1 MTIERA
7 AEILDPESKEKFY
20 GESGKQEVFEAMR
33 LAKLALEKRIKKT
46 VHPFW
51 TGNSRRVRIAQAH
64 SICTTKMG
72 GETDIAVS
80 ADRCLIG
87 RTKTAYKL

>member
-7 AEILDPESKEKFY
+7 AEIMDPESKEKFY

-33 LAKLALEKRIKKT
+33 IAKLALEKRIKKT

-51 TGNSRRVRIAQAH
+51 TGNSAACPYCASAQFFVQRRWTEEQILRRVRPDA
-64 SICTTKMG
+64 
-72 GETDIAVS
+72 
-80 ADRCLIG
+80 
-87 RTKTAYKL
+87 

>member
-51 TGNSRRVRIAQAH
+51 TGNSAACPYWRKRTVFVQRRWAEKQILR
-64 SICTTKMG
+64 
-72 GETDIAVS
+72 
-80 ADRCLIG
+80 
-87 RTKTAYKL
+87 